1 MSYTVVAEKLK
12 IFPDCHFMEEVSDF
26 IDFILFKSK
35 EKTCKNGFDEA
46 ICRSWAR
53 RNWSF

>member
-46 ICRSWAR
+46 ICRS
-53 RNWSF
+53 